1 MSTQT
6 PTEHDAGERRAPIY
20 SVAEVARLAGVSAVA
35 VRRWMS
41 GEDAVAPLPPSG
53 GSGPLLVSFLT
64 LIEIVVA
71 KSFRRRGVRWAR
83 IRQARDFAGG
93 RLESDYPFAS
103 LRLHALVDHVIEKF
117 DLEDLREWS
126 LSAQV
131 FRAVPGPERETLSTL
146 VRQTIETI
154 EYASDELA
162 KRWFPLG
169 KDVPIVVDPRL
180 AVGQPTIAGTGV
192 TVRAVHSRFKQ
203 ELPMDFIARDL
214 RLKRTEIEAALRFGG
229 AAA

>member
-6 PTEHDAGERRAPIY
+6 PTEYDARERRAPIY
-20 SVAEVARLAGVSAVA
+20 SVAEVARLAGVSAVI
-35 VRRWMS
+35 VRRWMF

-53 GSGPLLVSFLT
+53 GRGPLLVSFLT

-71 KSFRRRGVRWAR
+71 KGFRHRRVRLAR
-83 IRQARDFAGG
+83 IRRAHDFAVE
-93 RLESDYPFAS
+93 RLGTDYPFAS
-103 LRLHALVDHVIEKF
+103 LRLRALGGQILAEF
-117 DLEDLREWS
+117 DQES
-126 LSAQV
+126 
-131 FRAVPGPERETLSTL
+131 PGEGNLLVLDRSVEPGSEQWTLPVL
-146 VRQTIETI
+146 VRQTIEAI

-180 AVGQPTIAGTGV
+180 AAGQPTITGTGV

-214 RLKRTEIEAALRFGG
+214 RLKRTEIEAALRFGC